1 MNYINNL
8 ISYRYKSLALLSVSI
23 GSTLVLLIIRM
34 KLAHSDNYLF
44 LVWNLFLAAIPYA
57 ITIYLVNLPKLKRIP
72 LLLIFAVWL
81 LFLPNA
87 PYILTD
93 MWHLRYN
100 QPHIFWLDIL
110 LISAFAV
117 NGMMLFY
124 FSVTDMKIILLKC
137 LNQTKMRFILI
148 FVFFTSA
155 FGVYLG
161 RFLRYNSWEILTNPK
176 ILFIDIINM
185 IVKPL
190 ANKEVWLFT
199 LLFGAFFTLGHWIFT
214 NINMD
219 SKDVH

>member
-23 GSTLVLLIIRM
+23 GSTLILLMIRM
-34 KLAHSDNYLF
+34 KLAHSYNYLF

-57 ITIYLVNLPKLKRIP
+57 ITIYLVSIPKLKKIT
-72 LLLIFAVWL
+72 LLLAFGIWL

-100 QPHIFWLDIL
+100 EPHIFWLDIL
-110 LISAFAV
+110 LISAFAFD
-117 NGMMLFY
+117 GMMLFY
-124 FSVTDMKIILLKC
+124 FSVTDMKTVLLKF
-137 LNQTKMRFILI
+137 LNKRKTSFILT
-148 FVFFTSA
+148 FVFFISA

-176 ILFIDIINM
+176 VLFIDIINM
-185 IVKPL
+185 IVQPL
-190 ANKEVWLFT
+190 GNKEVWLFT
-199 LLFGAFFTLGHWIFT
+199 LLFGAFFSLGYWIFT
-214 NINMD
+214 NINME
-219 SKDVH
+219 SKNMD

>member
-110 LISAFAV
+110 LISAFAF

-137 LNQTKMRFILI
+137 LNQTKTRFILI

>member
-23 GSTLVLLIIRM
+23 CSTLILLMIRM
-34 KLAHSDNYLF
+34 KLAHSYNYLF

-57 ITIYLVNLPKLKRIP
+57 ITIYLVSIPKLNKIT
-72 LLLIFAVWL
+72 LLLAFGIWL

-100 QPHIFWLDIL
+100 EPHIFWLDIL
-110 LISAFAV
+110 LISAFAF

-124 FSVTDMKIILLKC
+124 FSVTDMKTVLLKT
-137 LNQTKMRFILI
+137 LNKRKTSFIVT
-148 FVFFTSA
+148 FVFFISA

-176 ILFIDIINM
+176 VLFIDIINM
-185 IVKPL
+185 IVQPL
-190 ANKEVWLFT
+190 GNKEVWLFT
-199 LLFGAFFTLGHWIFT
+199 SLFGAFFSLGYWIFT
-214 NINMD
+214 NINME
-219 SKDVH
+219 SKNAH

>member
-1 MNYINNL
+1 MNYINNR

-23 GSTLVLLIIRM
+23 SSTLILLMIRM

-57 ITIYLVNLPKLKRIP
+57 ITIYLVSVPKLKKIT
-72 LLLIFAVWL
+72 LLLAFVVWL
-81 LFLPNA
+81 FFLPNA

-110 LISAFAV
+110 LISAFAL

-124 FSVTDMKIILLKC
+124 FSVTDMKTILLKY
-137 LNQTKMRFILI
+137 LNKTKTRFILT
-148 FVFFTSA
+148 FVFFISA

-176 ILFIDIINM
+176 VLFIDIINM
-185 IVKPL
+185 IMQPL
-190 ANKEVWLFT
+190 GNKQVWLFT
-199 LLFGAFFTLGHWIFT
+199 LLFGAFFILGYWVFT
-214 NINMD
+214 NIN
-219 SKDVH
+219 KDTHQE